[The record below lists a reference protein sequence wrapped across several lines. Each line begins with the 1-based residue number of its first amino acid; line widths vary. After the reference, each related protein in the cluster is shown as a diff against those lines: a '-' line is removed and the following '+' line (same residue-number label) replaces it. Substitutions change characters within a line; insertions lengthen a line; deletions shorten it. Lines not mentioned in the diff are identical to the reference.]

1 MSLIFIGYVVYNS
14 KQQSEY
20 QAYLNEEQ
28 ALAEAEA
35 AAQPTTESTSV
46 TETAEAVSIRQPRG
60 TASSW

>member
-20 QAYLNEEQ
+20 QAYLNEVQAQEQ

-35 AAQPTTESTSV
+35 AAQPTTE
-46 TETAEAVSIRQPRG
+46 
-60 TASSW
+60 